1 MAGVVIRFLVPSDR
15 AARRADGPDGRTTAR
30 PHTMRFPE
38 SNQSVDFSFTF
49 SFRSAD

>member
-1 MAGVVIRFLVPSDR
+1 MSGVVIRSVVPSDR
-15 AARRADGPDGRTTAR
+15 APGRADGPAGRTAAR
-30 PHTMRFPE
+30 PHSIRFPE